1 VTNLKTETSSWAETL
16 ELNRIFETQNLITLL
31 RLVLLPFVLLSL
43 WQLRIKQ
50 FLALLTVAGLSDVL
64 DGYIA
69 RKTGRVTKIGQLLDH
84 LIDKILVISIVLIL
98 YIKWNFPFWAFGIII
113 FRELGAIVVGWLL
126 LRRYRLVARS
136 NILGKIA
143 GISFFLLTFA
153 YILNLK
159 PYVEPLIYSTVGF
172 FILSG
177 VYYAFSYRRRVDDA
191 DPTSTS

>member
-1 VTNLKTETSSWAETL
+1 MTDLKTETGSWAETL
-16 ELNRIFETQNLITLL
+16 ELNRIFETQNLITLF
-31 RLVLLPFVLLSL
+31 RLVLAPFVLISL

-50 FLALLTVAGLSDVL
+50 FLALLTLAGLSDVL

-69 RKTGRVTKIGQLLDH
+69 RKTGRVTRIGQLLDH

-98 YIKWNFPFWAFGIII
+98 YVKWNFPAWAFGIII

-126 LRRYRLVARS
+126 LRKYRLVARS
-136 NILGKIA
+136 NFLGKMA

-153 YILNLK
+153 YILNLR

-172 FILSG
+172 FVLSG
-177 VYYAFSYRRRVDDA
+177 MYYAFSYRRKVDDTA
-191 DPTSTS
+191 STT

>member
-1 VTNLKTETSSWAETL
+1 MTDLKTETGSWAETL
-16 ELNRIFETQNLITLL
+16 ELNRIFETQNLITLF
-31 RLVLLPFVLLSL
+31 RLVLAPFVLISL

-50 FLALLTVAGLSDVL
+50 FLALLTLAGLSDVL

-69 RKTGRVTKIGQLLDH
+69 RKTGRVTRIGQLLDH

-98 YIKWNFPFWAFGIII
+98 YVKWNFPAWAFGIII

-126 LRRYRLVARS
+126 LRKYRFVARS
-136 NILGKIA
+136 NFLGKMA

-153 YILNLK
+153 YILNLR

-172 FILSG
+172 FVLSG
-177 VYYAFSYRRRVDDA
+177 MYYAFSYRRKVDDTA
-191 DPTSTS
+191 STT